1 LSSAYGGI
9 SPRGI
14 EPIVPKENRS
24 FDRFRRLWYPFS
36 WRDLHRRYNADSV
49 RRHLI
54 SNKDGL
60 MSHAETTIGPFP
72 KLPELD
78 PEEVK
83 AVRSF
88 LPGKLLGRTAAFL
101 SLVLLV
107 VGFVSLADIG
117 LRQLLGAELPIPL
130 WLYWTLLIGL
140 PFMAVVTQV
149 IVEFR
154 AERNRLLLQKLA
166 LRTGVELR
174 ARGWDVVE
182 TRAWQDPEEALRGA
196 LASLPGARHQSAGEA
211 PELADL
217 IEAAAGKAEKHLLL
231 VLDQFEEFVILAK
244 PQQREAF
251 KALVAELQSRQIKG
265 LRMLL
270 VLRSDYQTV
279 LEDVGLPPLRH
290 GENFFQVGRF
300 TLSAGS
306 DFMKHSQ
313 LDLQPDAVD
322 RLMTSAA
329 ELDETPW
336 PHSADHLECDRIC
349 TCVRPRESP
358 VAGRGATCAPLHRA
372 DCQSARHP
380 GPCAADPG
388 AVDYRTGNEAASL
401 GAGPC
406 QGYWLASRRGAR
418 GLDGSRR
425 GRPCPPA

>member
-49 RRHLI
+49 RRRLI

-60 MSHAETTIGPFP
+60 VSHAETTIGPFP

-166 LRTGVELR
+166 LRTGVEQSGYFRIGPYLNTAEDR
-174 ARGWDVVE
+174 AKFS
-182 TRAWQDPEEALRGA
+182 RADRAQD
-196 LASLPGARHQSAGEA
+196 
-211 PELADL
+211 
-217 IEAAAGKAEKHLLL
+217 K
-231 VLDQFEEFVILAK
+231 VLDWIE
-244 PQQREAF
+244 RSAF
-251 KALVAELQSRQIKG
+251 YPSLS
-265 LRMLL
+265 
-270 VLRSDYQTV
+270 YW
-279 LEDVGLPPLRH
+279 
-290 GENFFQVGRF
+290 RF
-300 TLSAGS
+300 G
-306 DFMKHSQ
+306 
-313 LDLQPDAVD
+313 
-322 RLMTSAA
+322 
-329 ELDETPW
+329 
-336 PHSADHLECDRIC
+336 I
-349 TCVRPRESP
+349 
-358 VAGRGATCAPLHRA
+358 G
-372 DCQSARHP
+372 
-380 GPCAADPG
+380 
-388 AVDYRTGNEAASL
+388 
-401 GAGPC
+401 
-406 QGYWLASRRGAR
+406 
-418 GLDGSRR
+418 
-425 GRPCPPA
+425 